1 MGNMMYKVGDIVR
14 VREDLERHKS
24 YGNYYATTEM
34 AKLAG
39 RKVTIECVLDDAY
52 RIKEMGLYWTDEMF
66 EENIKTAEID
76 DDSRVDD
83 NVSSVELSSKNL
95 FDLYK

>member
-1 MGNMMYKVGDIVR
+1 MGDMMYKVGDIVR

-24 YGNYYATTEM
+24 YGYYYATTEM

-66 EENIKTAEID
+66 EEYIKTAEID
-76 DDSRVDD
+76 NELRVDND
-83 NVSSVELSSKNL
+83 ASSVDLSTKDL

>member
-1 MGNMMYKVGDIVR
+1 MDDMMYKVGDIVR

-34 AKLAG
+34 AELAG
-39 RKVTIECVLDDAY
+39 RKVTIERVLDDAY
-52 RIKEMGLYWTDEMF
+52 RIKEMGLYWTDKMF
-66 EENIKTAEID
+66 EEYIKTEEID
-76 DDSRVDD
+76 NESRVDND
-83 NVSSVELSSKNL
+83 ASSVDLSTKDL